1 MFIADQQIGPYTLIR
16 RIGRGGFGEVWLA
29 ERRSQFFSKKLA
41 IKLPLDEQV
50 DLKTISQE
58 AVLWE
63 QASGHPNVLPIID
76 ADVYDGQIVIASE
89 YAEGGSLADKL
100 KLEGA
105 LPPVEA
111 VQLTIG
117 ILKGLEFL
125 HGRKIIHRDVKP
137 ENVLLQGETPR
148 LADFGI
154 SRAMQ
159 SSSNSALVAGTDAYM
174 SPESFKGER
183 SAQTDIWSVGVVLF
197 ELLNGGLPFPQEHP
211 SERMYAILSDEPRPL
226 TVEAPRRLKAI
237 LERSLAKSPDVRYRS
252 AREMRDDLRWA
263 LGEFSQASTVIGPS
277 VVDLSPDQ
285 PSPAPSPSG
294 KQIEPPRPTAL
305 VMPPASG
312 PSDGPGL
319 FGQYADQS
327 IDQKPNWPSFVTV
340 AGVMVAVLAL
350 SVLGAMA
357 LVSLRIIRFSD
368 PPSDLT
374 ENYMPSPTPIPSS
387 TPTPTPTPTPTASVT
402 PIPPADREGRYTGSY
417 GSAEI
422 SAADEKGFTFRLN
435 TGNGAGGIGELDGK
449 AFWIEPTTAVH
460 TNIPDQEHYDDPES
474 IWYKKKCKVTF
485 KFSGTQLKTI
495 DGGGPCLY
503 YHGAGSTLNGTF
515 VLNRSKANSAH

>member
-1 MFIADQQIGPYTLIR
+1 MFSADQQIGPYTLIR

-125 HGRKIIHRDVKP
+125 HSRKIIHRDVKP

-159 SSSNSALVAGTDAYM
+159 SSSNSAMVAGTDAYM
-174 SPESFKGER
+174 SPESFKGKR
-183 SAQTDIWSVGVVLF
+183 SAQTDIWSVGVVLY

-211 SERMYAILSDEPRPL
+211 SERMYAILSDEPKPL
-226 TVEAPRRLKAI
+226 KIDASPRLKAI
-237 LERSLAKSPDVRYRS
+237 LERSLAKSPDDRYTS
-252 AREMRDDLRWA
+252 AREMRDDLRSA
-263 LGEFSQASTVIGPS
+263 LSEFSLSSAGILPPVFEP
-277 VVDLSPDQ
+277 SPDQ
-285 PSPAPSPSG
+285 SPPIPLPSG
-294 KQIEPPRPTAL
+294 KQVEPPRPTAL
-305 VMPPASG
+305 VLPSASK
-312 PSDGPGL
+312 PDDGPGF
-319 FGQYADQS
+319 FGQYADQP
-327 IDQKPNWPSFVTV
+327 IEQNPKWPPFVTV
-340 AGVMVAVLAL
+340 AGVVVAVLLL
-350 SVLGAMA
+350 SGLGAMA

-368 PPSDLT
+368 PSSELT
-374 ENYMPSPTPIPSS
+374 ENFTPSPTPNPTS
-387 TPTPTPTPTPTASVT
+387 TPTPTPTPSPTPSVT
-402 PIPPADREGRYTGSY
+402 PIPPAEREGRYTGSY
-417 GSAEI
+417 GSALI
-422 SAADEKGFTFRLN
+422 SEADEKGFTFKLN
-435 TGNGAGGIGELDGK
+435 TGNGAGGVGALDGK
-449 AFWIEPTTAVH
+449 ASWIDPTTAVH
-460 TNIPDQEHYDDPES
+460 TNIPDQENYDDPES

-485 KFSGTQLKTI
+485 KFSGTKLKTT

-503 YHGAGSTLNGTF
+503 YHGAGSTLSGTF
-515 VLNRSKANSAH
+515 VLNRSKSNSAQ